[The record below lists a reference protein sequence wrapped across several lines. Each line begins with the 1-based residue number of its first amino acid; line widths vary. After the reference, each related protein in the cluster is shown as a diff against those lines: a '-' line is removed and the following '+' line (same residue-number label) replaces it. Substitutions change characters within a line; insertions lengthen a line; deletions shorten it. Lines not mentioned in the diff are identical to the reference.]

1 LQSYQARLLLQVH
14 DELIFEVSPSEWE
27 ELQPQIR
34 STMEFAVQLSVPLM
48 IDVRA
53 GQNWMETK

>member
-1 LQSYQARLLLQVH
+1 V
-14 DELIFEVSPSEWE
+14 FEVHPDDWE

-34 STMEFAVQLSVPLM
+34 SIMEDAVTLTVPLVVD
-48 IDVRA
+48 IHA